1 MRLVGIRARQRGLCS
16 PSLEGRYECRESR
29 TNGVALAWDV
39 TAVLNLLFGEYV
51 GRLNL
56 K

>member
-1 MRLVGIRARQRGLCS
+1 VGLRARWRELCS
-16 PSLEGRYECRESR
+16 PSLEDRYERRESR
-29 TNGVALAWDV
+29 TNIVVLAWDV
-39 TAVLNLLFGEYV
+39 TAVFNFLFDEYV